1 MSADLA
7 SSSRPPRVAVYGA
20 SGLAGASLCRA
31 LAASGMQVHLVGRD
45 RGKLEAAAATL
56 PPGAAYEISVAAAE
70 DRAKLVAAFVGARVV
85 VNAAG
90 PFASVGD
97 AVVTSAIAAGCHYL
111 DLCGEQAVLRHV
123 FERCDAAARHAEVAV
138 VPGAGFAV
146 AMGDLLAATAAARLL
161 EHHDDGPT
169 VRHIAGKRLTSA
181 EPLAISVAY
190 LFDDLT
196 LSAGAQASVFANL
209 HAPMVVWRR
218 DRWDTERAGRRARSF
233 NPGPP
238 PADDAIAPRR
248 APTADPA
255 PPQSRPPGADAH
267 GSAISPAGDDG
278 AGGVQI
284 SAVRHRVPHVE
295 RVLGG
300 GHHRESRGGVGGRI
314 RRRGHQQ
321 RRRSGRQQR
330 GGHGG
335 EAQRLMNLRAPAQ
348 GQEGVDRGGGD
359 VAGDGQVVAAAQ
371 RERLTLVARRDTCRL
386 ALALARRPQ
395 GPCGV
400 LAPAE
405 IVRAPSFLAELARHR
420 WDSQHVRIPRGS

>member
-45 RGKLEAAAATL
+45 RSKLEAAAATL
-56 PPGAAYEISVAAAE
+56 PPGAAYEISVAAVE

-267 GSAISPAGDDG
+267 GSAISPAGV
-278 AGGVQI
+278 AA
-284 SAVRHRVPHVE
+284 SYE
-295 RVLGG
+295 REAFSLGG
-300 GHHRESRGGVGGRI
+300 GDNLTIPRHIAATSVDTFLSLSRRPQV
-314 RRRGHQQ
+314 HQ
-321 RRRSGRQQR
+321 
-330 GGHGG
+330 
-335 EAQRLMNLRAPAQ
+335 ALRLAAMAASLLPAAAASLL
-348 GQEGVDRGGGD
+348 VPSPPDPSAYAATRF
-359 VAGDGQVVAAAQ
+359 AVVAAAEHPFDV
-371 RERLTLVARRDTCRL
+371 RYSVAHGRDLYATSTVITCRL

-405 IVRAPSFLAELARHR
+405 IVRAPSFLAELARDR
-420 WDSQHVRIPRGS
+420 VIALR